1 MHRSLCRPVRRWLSV
16 FPAVLLFA
24 SLAPPAYVTVA
35 NAPSAH
41 VDLVAPTPDPD
52 TVPRFEPTKCG
63 FTLTKDQREG
73 TEVVCG
79 YAVVPLHH
87 ADPAGPTIRLAVA
100 RFRGMGETAAAEPI
114 IYLQGGPGGVALDDA
129 TATLAARFTAAHDF
143 VIFDQRGVGQSQ
155 PALNCP
161 EALTQYRHDAIL
173 PQGVAEDDAHFTD
186 ALVRCHDRLAR
197 TYDLTAFTTTE
208 NAADVNDIRAVLGYD
223 QIELLGTSY
232 GTRLALAV
240 MRDFPGI
247 VRSAVIDGVSPAGA
261 DQFGES
267 VVSADRA
274 FALLFAACA
283 NDAACGAAFP
293 TLAADFT
300 QVVADLDARPLPI
313 PKRITMSGNGAG
325 GPPALVL
332 TGARLVQYIEEY
344 LYSATSIRYLP
355 LLIEQLKNRDF
366 SLLQSLDPVSSAD
379 TGTALGMHFSVVCS
393 DYLSF
398 SSRENAMRAAAR
410 ALPQIRATFLPG
422 ELTGFDVCARW
433 GSPPNPIENQPVT
446 SDIPTLVLASAND
459 PVTPPAFA
467 QLAARTLSH
476 GMYLETTG
484 IGHTVTGNTGKCGA
498 KIVLA
503 FYAHPDVAPDAGC
516 VSAFTRRFLTNTKQ
530 YAQAPPFTID
540 PTKYYTA
547 TMVTTKGTIT
557 IDLFADVAPQEVN
570 NIAFL
575 AGDHFFDN
583 TDFYGIAPG
592 FGIGIGDPT
601 GRGTDGPGYTT
612 KADPVAADLEYVRG
626 MVAMSSGDP
635 AVNDSRFVIISDD
648 LRKVLEKK
656 YTIIGRVTSGMDVV
670 DAILAWQDGAR
681 FESRPM
687 VLTVTVQAS

>member
-1 MHRSLCRPVRRWLSV
+1 VRSFLCYAMRRWMSV
-16 FPAVLLFA
+16 FSAVMLFV
-24 SLAPPAYVTVA
+24 SLAPPAYLTTA
-35 NAPSAH
+35 TAPTTH
-41 VDLVAPTPDPD
+41 VDRMAAAPDPD
-52 TVPRFEPTKCG
+52 AVPRFEPTKCG
-63 FTLTKDQREG
+63 FTLAKDQREG
-73 TEVVCG
+73 KDVSCG

-87 ADPAGPTIRLAVA
+87 ADPAGPMIRLAVA
-100 RFRGMGETAAAEPI
+100 RFRGTGETAAAEPI
-114 IYLQGGPGGVALDDA
+114 FYLEGGPGGVALGDA
-129 TATLAARFTAAHDF
+129 TATRAARFTAAHDF
-143 VIFDQRGVGQSQ
+143 MIFDQRGVGQSQ

-161 EALTQYRHDAIL
+161 EALTQYRLDAIL

-186 ALVRCHDRLAR
+186 ALARCHDRLAR

-247 VRSAVIDGVSPAGA
+247 VRSAVIDGVSPAGV

-313 PKRITMSGNGAG
+313 PKRTTTSGNGAG
-325 GPPALVL
+325 GSPALVL

-344 LYSATSIRYLP
+344 LYSATSTRYLP
-355 LLIEQLKNRDF
+355 LLIAQLKNRDF
-366 SLLQSLDPVSSAD
+366 SLLQALDPVSSAD
-379 TGTALGMHFSVVCS
+379 TGIALGMHFSVVCS

-398 SSRENAMRAAAR
+398 SSRENATAAAAR

-433 GSPPNPIENQPVT
+433 GSPPNPTENQPVT

-467 QLAARTLSH
+467 RLAARTLSH
-476 GMYLETTG
+476 GIYLETTG

-498 KIVLA
+498 KIALA

-516 VSAFTRRFLTNTKQ
+516 VSTFTRRFLTNTKR
-530 YAQAPPFTID
+530 YAQPPPFTID
-540 PTKYYTA
+540 PAKHYTA

-557 IDLFADVAPQEVN
+557 IDLFADIAPQEVN

-575 AGDHFFDN
+575 AGEHFYDN
-583 TDFYGIAPG
+583 MDFYGIAPG
-592 FGIGIGDPT
+592 FGIGIGNPT
-601 GRGTDGPGYTT
+601 GRGTEGPGYTT
-612 KADPVAADLEYVRG
+612 KADPIPATLNYERG
-626 MVAMSSGDP
+626 VLAMVSNNPS
-635 AVNDSRFVIISDD
+635 VNDSRFVIISDD
-648 LRKVLEKK
+648 LRKTLEKK

-670 DAILAWQDGAR
+670 DAILAWQDGDR

-687 VLTVTVQAS
+687 VLTMTVHAS